1 MAWCCAAARGCSS
14 AEHEEPCSVVLLRAV
29 AGQEPKA
36 QLALQRW
43 AELERV
49 RDERKATRRFR
60 RRAYAR
66 ARERALVALA
76 MGTEPQDEATVPWRR
91 GAGLRLRGGR
101 RRVTDLARRR

>member
-1 MAWCCAAARGCSS
+1 MAWCCPPGRGCNS
-14 AEHEEPCSVVLLRAV
+14 AEHEESCALELLRAV
-29 AGQEPKA
+29 AGEEPKA

-76 MGTEPQDEATVPWRR
+76 MHTELRDDATVAWRR
-91 GAGLRLRGGR
+91 GAGLRLRG
-101 RRVTDLARRR
+101 